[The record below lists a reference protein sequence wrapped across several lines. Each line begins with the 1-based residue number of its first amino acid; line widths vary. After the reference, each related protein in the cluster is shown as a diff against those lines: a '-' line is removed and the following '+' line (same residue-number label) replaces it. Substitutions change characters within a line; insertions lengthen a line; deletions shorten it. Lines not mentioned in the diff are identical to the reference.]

1 MLGGNFFSATLVL
14 GKELDSQSLDQRQ
27 ESVVENSSGSSKEVS
42 TVNQSEAN
50 RKTESSSHEMDT
62 SVVRSSQLQG
72 QPRIRKQTSMNSN
85 EAIDIKLTDSFFP
98 NDNFRKAIAD
108 QLKVSE
114 GASITEKIPQLIG
127 LSVSSNID
135 NFDGIHYLS
144 NLQTL
149 ILNGGVIKSV
159 DLSKAQITNFFLN
172 APDITELILPETVK
186 NLSIE
191 QPALN
196 KEVITTNG
204 QTLLPY
210 VEIFQKI
217 MILLV

>member
-1 MLGGNFFSATLVL
+1 M
-14 GKELDSQSLDQRQ
+14 
-27 ESVVENSSGSSKEVS
+27 
-42 TVNQSEAN
+42 
-50 RKTESSSHEMDT
+50 
-62 SVVRSSQLQG
+62 
-72 QPRIRKQTSMNSN
+72 
-85 EAIDIKLTDSFFP
+85 
-98 NDNFRKAIAD
+98 
-108 QLKVSE
+108 KVSE